1 MSLKGKTNAVK
12 QALFKISSIL
22 SKMKGSAAHRILKA
36 YPPPSRNK
44 FMGRELRLFFWRA
57 LLVLGGLWG

>member
-1 MSLKGKTNAVK
+1 
-12 QALFKISSIL
+12 
-22 SKMKGSAAHRILKA
+22 MKGSAAHRILKA

-57 LLVLGGLWG
+57 LLVLKGIVGLSDLRH